1 MNSCVKTRAASEL
14 VGRLVA
20 VVLRF
25 FSFQLSPKTIVFLYV
40 HHKIKY
46 NCCQA
51 SFSVFFF
58 FNLIVYL
65 VFLQGKCRKGSF
77 FDGAFVI
84 VKLSGGLWEKS
95 FNISNL

>member
-1 MNSCVKTRAASEL
+1 MKTHLASEL
-14 VGRLVA
+14 VDRLVA

-25 FSFQLSPKTIVFLYV
+25 FSFQLSSKTILFLYV
-40 HHKIKY
+40 HHKIKD
-46 NCCQA
+46 NGCQA

-65 VFLQGKCRKGSF
+65 VFLQGKCRKESL

-84 VKLSGGLWEKS
+84 VKLSGGL
-95 FNISNL
+95 